1 MLLMGLCTARIFIA
15 ILRIPK
21 TVFLPVVM
29 VLTTIGSF
37 SVGGGIND
45 LFLMIGV
52 GLVAYAMN
60 VMQYPIAPLVIGVI
74 LGGLFDE
81 TFRRSLLIS
90 DGDLSVFVSRPGAAI
105 LLALNLFLV
114 LSQIPAVKRGFS
126 KIKERVAA

>member
-1 MLLMGLCTARIFIA
+1 
-15 ILRIPK
+15 
-21 TVFLPVVM
+21 VFLPVVM

-60 VMQYPIAPLVIGVI
+60 KMHYPIAPLVIGVI

-90 DGDLSVFVSRPGAAI
+90 DGDMTVFFSRPGAAI
-105 LLALNLFLV
+105 LLTLNVLLV
-114 LSQIPAVKRGFS
+114 LSQIPAIKKMFAGLTDKFKRKVVK
-126 KIKERVAA
+126 